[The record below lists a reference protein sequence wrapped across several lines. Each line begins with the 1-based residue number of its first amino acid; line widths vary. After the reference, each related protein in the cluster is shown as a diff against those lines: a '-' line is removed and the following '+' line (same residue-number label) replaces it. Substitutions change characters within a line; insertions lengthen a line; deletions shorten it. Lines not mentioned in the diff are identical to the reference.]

1 MRQYTGLHEATQH
14 YMRQYTGL
22 HEAKEFNGLTNN
34 VHGLTNNV
42 HDLINNEKYYRNL
55 AHFWVNNIK
64 ENYFH
69 FYFWQCN

>member
-1 MRQYTGLHEATQH
+1 MLIARFVKINGTLS
-14 YMRQYTGL
+14 
-22 HEAKEFNGLTNN
+22 KEFNGLTTN
-34 VHGLTNNV
+34 VHGLINNV

-64 ENYFH
+64 ENYFR

>member
-1 MRQYTGLHEATQH
+1 MLIARFVKINGTLS
-14 YMRQYTGL
+14 
-22 HEAKEFNGLTNN
+22 KEFNGLTNS
-34 VHGLTNNV
+34 V